1 MYYNWIII
9 LYKGGKEMKRQ
20 TMKRIFTV
28 ILAVCML
35 LSIAPVT
42 MAADTA
48 DGGYQKGDIIE
59 FGSYPQS
66 KVINPRIISVLDGFL
81 TDDVWVSYDYYI
93 GTGTEYDGKMTASDY
108 MKYAD
113 LELNGEK
120 YRAVRFS
127 QYRPKV
133 TSDVSSEATSAQ
145 DNNGYELNTTYFF
158 KYEPLTWTVLDP
170 EEGFV
175 MSNIAIDA
183 QAFENFSYYDPD
195 SYDSALGQRV
205 YNSKDCKYLAN
216 DWSKSSLRE
225 WLNKDFYNTAFTAE
239 EKAQIGKT
247 YLDNNNPFSP
257 KYDCAGTFDKIFTI
271 SFYDAIN
278 SDYGFDEDGSSS
290 DFARIKPATDYA
302 MCQGA
307 DVVSYTGGNIPYW
320 WLRTT
325 GFYGTFAFGVAPG
338 GWIVS
343 SGSGYYNVNRTDN
356 AVVPAF
362 KFNPKTPTLAKG
374 SKIEFGSYPQ
384 SEVTDA
390 DEVAKL
396 EADSENYLWVSYKY
410 YSGTGNST
418 DGEMEPGDFM
428 LYKDFYSGGE
438 MFRAVTFSEY
448 RPGTGGGLKGDVFSN
463 QKDNDY
469 HPNNVYYFKYEP
481 LTWRV
486 LDPDEGYIMCDNII
500 DSQSYQN
507 FVIRKDDKLYNSK
520 DFTNY
525 VSDWETCSL
534 RQWLNKTFYNTA
546 FSREEKMLIGTTF
559 LENNSPDGTWF
570 GTDTGDKI
578 FILSFDDVINSAYG
592 FDSSKSEFDEARK
605 LKGTDYSKCQGVYI
619 SQGYPHWWLRTPGDA
634 ETVYLVS
641 SYGWAAL
648 GQGVYGTGVGVVPAL
663 KLNPKAVDVSVVYD
677 LDGGAWAEGYTAPT
691 SYKANETLAL
701 PTAENVVRAGY
712 TFSGWEQTSLINKT
726 VTYTAKWIANG
737 YIVSFDSNG
746 GTAVA
751 DKFLAWSDKVLD
763 GVSAPTKAGYTFAGW
778 RYADSAV
785 SSDTKFSDLAADDK
799 VSGITLVA
807 EWMAKTYTIKFDTR
821 GGTPV
826 ADKTLHWDDK
836 VLDGVVP
843 PTKEGGFEF
852 IGWNIV
858 SPKLSVT
865 TLNCTYGEL
874 VQDDSIDTVT
884 LGAVWRDTEKPVI
897 IGLENGK
904 IYCGP
909 QKFKVTDNDTSG
921 TTIVIINGKNVEP
934 DADGYYTAEPAN
946 GEFKI
951 IAVDSFAN
959 MAMVQITVNAAHD
972 YSDWKFDENEHWK
985 ECKYGDSVIEKG
997 EHTFEWV
1004 TDKEATETEKGI
1016 AHEECTV
1023 CHAKRNE
1030 NTEVQKLQT
1039 KWEKIRDWLI
1049 SILVKII
1056 KWFIDLIKDVC

>member
-1 MYYNWIII
+1 
-9 LYKGGKEMKRQ
+9 MKKQ

-42 MAADTA
+42 MAADTF
-48 DGGYQKGDIIE
+48 GGDLQKGDIIE

-66 KVINPRIISVLDGFL
+66 KVTNPRIISVLDGFL
-81 TDDVWVSYDYYI
+81 TDDVWASYDYYI
-93 GTGTEYDGKMTASDY
+93 GTGTEYDGNMTSSDY

-113 LELNGEK
+113 LKLNGEK

-145 DNNGYELNTTYFF
+145 DNNGYYLNTTYFF

-170 EEGFV
+170 EEGYV

-183 QAFENFSYYDPD
+183 QAYENFSYYDPD
-195 SYDSALGQRV
+195 SFDSASGPMV
-205 YNSKDCKYLAN
+205 YNGKDCKYLAN

-225 WLNKDFYNTAFTAE
+225 WLNRDFFNTAFTAE

-247 YLDNNNPFSP
+247 YLDNTNPFSP

-278 SDYGFDEDGSSS
+278 SDYGFDEDGSRS
-290 DFARIKPATDYA
+290 DLARVRPATDYA
-302 MCQGA
+302 KCQGVDAA
-307 DVVSYTGGNIPYW
+307 DATTTLPYW

-325 GFYGTFAFGVAPG
+325 GHYGAFAFGVAPG
-338 GWIVS
+338 GWIIS
-343 SGSGYYNVNRTDN
+343 SGGGYYNVNRTDN

-619 SQGYPHWWLRTPGDA
+619 SQGYPHWWLRTPGNA
-634 ETVYLVS
+634 EAVYLVS

-712 TFSGWEQTSLINKT
+712 TFSGWEQTSFMNNT
-726 VTYTAKWIANG
+726 VAYTAKWISKG
-737 YIVSFDSNG
+737 YTVSFDSNG

-763 GVSAPTKAGYTFAGW
+763 GVSDPTKAGYTFAGW

-799 VSGITLVA
+799 VSGITLTA
-807 EWMAKTYTIKFDTR
+807 EWTAKTYTIKFDTR

-836 VLDGVVP
+836 VLDGVVS

-858 SPKLSVT
+858 SPKLSAT

-1030 NTEVQKLQT
+1030 NTEVQKLKT

>member
-1 MYYNWIII
+1 
-9 LYKGGKEMKRQ
+9 MKKQ

-35 LSIAPVT
+35 LSIAPIT

-66 KVINPRIISVLDGFL
+66 KVTNPRIISVLDGFL

-93 GTGTEYDGKMTASDY
+93 GTGTEYDGNMTASDY

-113 LELNGEK
+113 LKLNGEK

-145 DNNGYELNTTYFF
+145 DNNGYYLNTTYFF

-170 EEGFV
+170 DEGFV

-195 SYDSALGQRV
+195 SYDSASGQMV
-205 YNSKDCKYLAN
+205 YNGKDCKYLAN
-216 DWSKSSLRE
+216 DWSKCSLRE
-225 WLNKDFYNTAFTAE
+225 WLNKDFFNTAFTAE

-247 YLDNNNPFSP
+247 YLDNTNTFSS

-271 SFYDAIN
+271 SIIDAIN
-278 SDYGFDEDGSSS
+278 SDYGFDEDGSRS
-290 DFARIKPATDYA
+290 DLARVRPATDYA

-325 GFYGTFAFGVAPG
+325 GFYGAFAFGVAPG

-428 LYKDFYSGGE
+428 LYKDFYSDGE

-486 LDPDEGYIMCDNII
+486 LDPDEGYVMCDNII

-507 FVIRKDDKLYNSK
+507 FVIRKDGKLYNSK
-520 DFTNY
+520 DCTNY

-592 FDSSKSEFDEARK
+592 FDPSKSEFDEARK

-648 GQGVYGTGVGVVPAL
+648 GLGVYGTGVGVVPAL

-726 VTYTAKWIANG
+726 VTYTAKWISKG

-799 VSGITLVA
+799 VSEITLTA
-807 EWMAKTYTIKFDTR
+807 EWMEKTYTIKFDTR

-858 SPKLSVT
+858 SPKLSAT

-946 GEFKI
+946 GEFKV

>member
-1 MYYNWIII
+1 
-9 LYKGGKEMKRQ
+9 MKRQ

-66 KVINPRIISVLDGFL
+66 KVTNPRIISALDGFL

-93 GTGTEYDGKMTASDY
+93 GTDTEYDGKMTASDY

-127 QYRPKV
+127 QYRPKS
-133 TSDVSSEATSAQ
+133 TSSTSSEANSMQ
-145 DNNGYELNTTYFF
+145 DNNGYYLNTTYFF

-247 YLDNNNPFSP
+247 YLDNNPFSP

-278 SDYGFDEDGSSS
+278 SDYGFDENGSRD

-302 MCQGA
+302 KCQGVNAA
-307 DVVSYTGGNIPYW
+307 DATTTIPYW

-343 SGSGYYNVNRTDN
+343 SGSGYYNVNRTDMG
-356 AVVPAF
+356 VVPAF

-418 DGEMEPGDFM
+418 DGKMEPGDFM
-428 LYKDFYSGGE
+428 LYKDFYSDGE

-486 LDPDEGYIMCDNII
+486 LDPDEGYIMCDNVI
-500 DSQSYQN
+500 DSQSFQN
-507 FVIRKDDKLYNSK
+507 FVIRKDGKLYNSK
-520 DFTNY
+520 DCTNY

-634 ETVYLVS
+634 KAVYLVS

-701 PTAENVVRAGY
+701 PTAENVVREGY
-712 TFSGWEQTSLINKT
+712 TFSGWEQTSFVNKT
-726 VTYTAKWIANG
+726 VTYAAKWIANG
-737 YIVSFDSNG
+737 YTVSFDSNG

-751 DKFLAWSDKVLD
+751 DKSLKWSDKVLE

-778 RYADSAV
+778 KYADSAV

-934 DADGYYTAEPAN
+934 DADGYYTAEPTN

-1056 KWFIDLIKDVC
+1056 KWFIDLIKSVC

>member
-1 MYYNWIII
+1 
-9 LYKGGKEMKRQ
+9 MKKQ

-35 LSIAPVT
+35 LSIAPIT

-66 KVINPRIISVLDGFL
+66 KVTDPRIISVLDGFL

-93 GTGTEYDGKMTASDY
+93 GTGTEYDGNMTASDY

-127 QYRPKV
+127 QYRPTV
-133 TSDVSSEATSAQ
+133 TSDVSSEATSVQ

-170 EEGFV
+170 DEGYV

-183 QAFENFSYYDPD
+183 QAYENFSYYDPD
-195 SYDSALGQRV
+195 SFDSASGPMV
-205 YNSKDCKYLAN
+205 YNGKDCKYLAN
-216 DWSKSSLRE
+216 DWSKCSLRE
-225 WLNKDFYNTAFTAE
+225 WLNRDFFNTALTAE

-247 YLDNNNPFSP
+247 YLNNNNSFNSSL
-257 KYDCAGTFDKIFTI
+257 DGAGTFDKIFTI

-307 DVVSYTGGNIPYW
+307 EVVSYTGGNIPYW

-325 GFYGTFAFGVAPG
+325 GLYGAFAFGVAPG

-343 SGSGYYNVNRTDN
+343 SGGGYYNVNRTDMG
-356 AVVPAF
+356 VVPAF

-486 LDPDEGYIMCDNII
+486 LDPDEGYVMCDNII

-507 FVIRKDDKLYNSK
+507 FVIRKDGKLYNSK
-520 DFTNY
+520 DCTNY

-619 SQGYPHWWLRTPGDA
+619 SQGYPHWWLRTPGNA
-634 ETVYLVS
+634 EAVYLVS

-648 GQGVYGTGVGVVPAL
+648 GLGVYGTGVGVVPAL

-726 VTYTAKWIANG
+726 VTYTAKWISKA

-763 GVSAPTKAGYTFAGW
+763 GVEAPTKAGYTFAGW
-778 RYADSAV
+778 KYADSAV
-785 SSDTKFSDLAADDK
+785 SSDTKFSDLAENDK
-799 VSGITLVA
+799 VSGITLTA
-807 EWMAKTYTIKFDTR
+807 EWTAKTYTIKFDTR

-826 ADKTLHWDDK
+826 ADKMLHWDDK

-852 IGWNIV
+852 IGWNIA
-858 SPKLSVT
+858 SPKLSAT

-946 GEFKI
+946 GEFKV

>member
-1 MYYNWIII
+1 
-9 LYKGGKEMKRQ
+9 MKRQ

-66 KVINPRIISVLDGFL
+66 KVTDPRIISVLDGFL

-93 GTGTEYDGKMTASDY
+93 GTGTEYDGNMTSSDY

-113 LELNGEK
+113 LKLNGEK

-170 EEGFV
+170 EEGYV

-183 QAFENFSYYDPD
+183 QAYENFSYYDPD
-195 SYDSALGQRV
+195 SFDSASGPMV
-205 YNSKDCKYLAN
+205 YNGKDCKYLAN
-216 DWSKSSLRE
+216 DWSKCSLRE
-225 WLNKDFYNTAFTAE
+225 WLNRDFFNTAFTAE

-247 YLDNNNPFSP
+247 YLNNNNSFNSSL
-257 KYDCAGTFDKIFTI
+257 DGAGTFDKIFTI

-278 SDYGFDEDGSSS
+278 SDYGFDEYGSRS
-290 DFARIKPATDYA
+290 DLARVRPATDYA

-307 DVVSYTGGNIPYW
+307 EVVSYTGGNIPYW

-325 GFYGTFAFGVAPG
+325 GLYGAFAFGVAPG

-343 SGSGYYNVNRTDN
+343 SGGGYYNVNRTDMG
-356 AVVPAF
+356 VVPAF

-486 LDPDEGYIMCDNII
+486 LDPDEGYIMCDNAI

-507 FVIRKDDKLYNSK
+507 FVIRKDGKLYNSK

-592 FDSSKSEFDEARK
+592 FDPSKSEFDEARK

-751 DKFLAWSDKVLD
+751 DKSLKWSDKVLD

-909 QKFKVTDNDTSG
+909 QKFKVTDNDTSS
-921 TTIVIINGKNVEP
+921 TAIVIINGKNVEP

-1030 NTEVQKLQT
+1030 NTEVQKLKT

>member
-1 MYYNWIII
+1 
-9 LYKGGKEMKRQ
+9 MKKQ

-66 KVINPRIISVLDGFL
+66 KVTDPRIISVLDGFL

-93 GTGTEYDGKMTASDY
+93 GTGTEYDGNMTSSDY

-127 QYRPKV
+127 QYRPTV
-133 TSDVSSEATSAQ
+133 TSDVSSEATSVQ

-170 EEGFV
+170 DEGYV

-183 QAFENFSYYDPD
+183 QAYENFSYYDPD
-195 SYDSALGQRV
+195 SFDSASGPMV
-205 YNSKDCKYLAN
+205 YNGKDCKYLAN
-216 DWSKSSLRE
+216 DWSKCSLRE
-225 WLNKDFYNTAFTAE
+225 WLNRDFFNTAFTAE

-247 YLDNNNPFSP
+247 YLNNNNSFNSSL
-257 KYDCAGTFDKIFTI
+257 DGAGTFDKIFTI

-278 SDYGFDEDGSSS
+278 SDYGFDENGSRS

-307 DVVSYTGGNIPYW
+307 EVVSYTGGNIPYW

-325 GFYGTFAFGVAPG
+325 GLYGAFAFGVAPG

-343 SGSGYYNVNRTDN
+343 SGGGYYNVNRTDMG
-356 AVVPAF
+356 VVPAF

-486 LDPDEGYIMCDNII
+486 LDPDEGYIMCDNVI

-648 GQGVYGTGVGVVPAL
+648 GLGVYGTGVGVVPAL

-726 VTYTAKWIANG
+726 VTYTAKWISNG

-763 GVSAPTKAGYTFAGW
+763 GVSAPTKTGYTFAGW
-778 RYADSAV
+778 KYADSAV
-785 SSDTKFSDLAADDK
+785 SSDTKFSDLAENDK
-799 VSGITLVA
+799 VSGITLTA

-858 SPKLSVT
+858 SPKLSAT

-946 GEFKI
+946 GEFKV

-972 YSDWKFDENEHWK
+972 YSDWKFDENVHWK

>member
-1 MYYNWIII
+1 
-9 LYKGGKEMKRQ
+9 MKKQ

-66 KVINPRIISVLDGFL
+66 KVTNPRIISVLDGFL
-81 TDDVWVSYDYYI
+81 TDDVWVSYGYYI
-93 GTGTEYDGKMTASDY
+93 GTDTEFDGNMTVSDY

-127 QYRPKV
+127 QYRPRM
-133 TSDVSSEATSAQ
+133 TSSTSSETNSMQ
-145 DNNGYELNTTYFF
+145 DNNGYYLNTTYFF

-170 EEGFV
+170 DEGYV

-183 QAFENFSYYDPD
+183 QAYENFSYYDPD
-195 SYDSALGQRV
+195 SFDSASGATV
-205 YNSKDCKYLAN
+205 YNGKDCKYLAN
-216 DWSKSSLRE
+216 DWSKCSLRE
-225 WLNKDFYNTAFTAE
+225 WMNKDFYNTAFTAE
-239 EKAQIGKT
+239 EQDQIGKT
-247 YLDNNNPFSP
+247 YLNNNNP
-257 KYDCAGTFDKIFTI
+257 YDSSLDGTGTFDKIFTI
-271 SFYDAIN
+271 SFNDAIN
-278 SDYGFDEDGSSS
+278 SDYGFDTNGSRS

-302 MCQGA
+302 KCQGVDAA
-307 DVVSYTGGNIPYW
+307 DTTGTLPYW
-320 WLRTT
+320 WLRTK
-325 GFYGTFAFGVAPG
+325 GLFGALAFGVSPG

-343 SGSGYYNVNRTDN
+343 SGGGYYNVNRTDMG
-356 AVVPAF
+356 VVPAF

-619 SQGYPHWWLRTPGDA
+619 SQGYPHWWLRTPGNA
-634 ETVYLVS
+634 EAVYLVS

-691 SYKANETLAL
+691 SYKSNETLAL

-909 QKFKVTDNDTSG
+909 QKFKVTDNDTSSAA
-921 TTIVIINGKNVEP
+921 IVIINGKNVEP

-946 GEFKI
+946 GEFKV

-997 EHTFEWV
+997 EHSFEWV

-1030 NTEVQKLQT
+1030 NTEVQKLKT

>member
-1 MYYNWIII
+1 
-9 LYKGGKEMKRQ
+9 MKRK
-20 TMKRIFTV
+20 TMKRIFSI

-35 LSIAPVT
+35 LSIAPIT

-48 DGGYQKGDIIE
+48 YGDLQKGDIIE

-66 KVINPRIISVLDGFL
+66 AVKDRYVIAALDGFL

-145 DNNGYELNTTYFF
+145 DNNGYYLNTTYFF

-170 EEGFV
+170 EEGYV

-195 SYDSALGQRV
+195 SYDSALGQMV
-205 YNSKDCKYLAN
+205 YNGKDCKYLAN
-216 DWSKSSLRE
+216 DWSKCSLRE
-225 WLNKDFYNTAFTAE
+225 WLNKDFFNTAFTAE

-247 YLDNNNPFSP
+247 YLDNTNPFSP

-278 SDYGFDEDGSSS
+278 SDYGFDEDGSCT

-325 GFYGTFAFGVAPG
+325 GLYGAFAFGVAPG

-343 SGSGYYNVNRTDN
+343 SGGGYYNVNRTDN

-418 DGEMEPGDFM
+418 DGKMEPGDFM
-428 LYKDFYSGGE
+428 LYKDFYSDGE

-507 FVIRKDDKLYNSK
+507 FVIKKDGKLYNSK
-520 DFTNY
+520 DCTNY

-578 FILSFDDVINSAYG
+578 FILSIDDVINSTYG

-619 SQGYPHWWLRTPGDA
+619 SQGYPHWWLRTPGNA
-634 ETVYLVS
+634 EAVYLVS

-726 VTYTAKWIANG
+726 VTYTAKWISKG

-751 DKFLAWSDKVLD
+751 DKSLAWSDKVLD

-799 VSGITLVA
+799 VSGITLTA

-852 IGWNIV
+852 IGWNIA

-946 GEFKI
+946 GEFKV

-1030 NTEVQKLQT
+1030 NTEVSKLPT
-1039 KWEKIRDWLI
+1039 KWDNIKAWFIGI
-1049 SILVKII
+1049 FAKII
-1056 KWFIDLIKDVC
+1056 KWFVDMINSIC

>member
-1 MYYNWIII
+1 
-9 LYKGGKEMKRQ
+9 MKRQ

-93 GTGTEYDGKMTASDY
+93 GTGTEYDGNMTSSDY

-127 QYRPKV
+127 QYRPTV
-133 TSDVSSEATSAQ
+133 TSDVSSEATSVQ

-170 EEGFV
+170 EEGYV

-183 QAFENFSYYDPD
+183 QAYENFSYYDPD
-195 SYDSALGQRV
+195 SFDSASGPMV
-205 YNSKDCKYLAN
+205 YNGKDCKYLAN
-216 DWSKSSLRE
+216 DWSKCSLRE
-225 WLNKDFYNTAFTAE
+225 WLNRDFFNTAFTAE

-247 YLDNNNPFSP
+247 YLNNNNSFNSSL
-257 KYDCAGTFDKIFTI
+257 DGAGTFDKIFTI

-278 SDYGFDEDGSSS
+278 SDYGFDENGSRS
-290 DFARIKPATDYA
+290 DLARVRPATDYA

-325 GFYGTFAFGVAPG
+325 GLYGTFAFGVAPG

-418 DGEMEPGDFM
+418 DGKMEPGDFM

-486 LDPDEGYIMCDNII
+486 LDPDEGYIMCDNVI
-500 DSQSYQN
+500 DSQSFQN
-507 FVIRKDDKLYNSK
+507 FVIRKDGKLYNSK

-592 FDSSKSEFDEARK
+592 FDPSKSEFDEARK

-691 SYKANETLAL
+691 SYKSNETLAL

-836 VLDGVVP
+836 VLDGVAP

-852 IGWNIV
+852 IGWNIA

-909 QKFKVTDNDTSG
+909 QKFKVTDNDTSR
-921 TTIVIINGKNVEP
+921 TAIVIINGKNVEP

>member
-1 MYYNWIII
+1 
-9 LYKGGKEMKRQ
+9 MKKQ

-66 KVINPRIISVLDGFL
+66 KVTDPRIISVLDGFL

-93 GTGTEYDGKMTASDY
+93 GTGTEYDGNMTSSDY

-127 QYRPKV
+127 QYRPTV
-133 TSDVSSEATSAQ
+133 TSDVSSEATSVQ

-170 EEGFV
+170 EEGYV

-183 QAFENFSYYDPD
+183 QAYENFSYYDPD
-195 SYDSALGQRV
+195 SFDSASGPMV
-205 YNSKDCKYLAN
+205 YNGKDCKYLAN
-216 DWSKSSLRE
+216 DWSKCSLRE
-225 WLNKDFYNTAFTAE
+225 WLNRDFFNTAFTAE

-247 YLDNNNPFSP
+247 YLNNNNSFNSSL
-257 KYDCAGTFDKIFTI
+257 DGAGTFDKIFTI

-278 SDYGFDEDGSSS
+278 SDYGFDEDGSRS
-290 DFARIKPATDYA
+290 DLARVRPATDYA

-307 DVVSYTGGNIPYW
+307 EVVSYTGGNIPYW

-325 GFYGTFAFGVAPG
+325 GLYGAFAFGVAPG

-343 SGSGYYNVNRTDN
+343 SGGGYYNVNRTDMG
-356 AVVPAF
+356 VVPAF

-520 DFTNY
+520 DCTNY

-605 LKGTDYSKCQGVYI
+605 LKATDYSKCQGVYI
-619 SQGYPHWWLRTPGDA
+619 SQGYPHWWLRTPGNA
-634 ETVYLVS
+634 EAVYLVS

-648 GQGVYGTGVGVVPAL
+648 GLGVYGTGVGVVPAL

-726 VTYTAKWIANG
+726 VTYTAKWISNG

-778 RYADSAV
+778 KYADSAV
-785 SSDTKFSDLAADDK
+785 SSDTKFSDLAENDK
-799 VSGITLVA
+799 VSGITLTA

-858 SPKLSVT
+858 SPKLSAT

-946 GEFKI
+946 GEFKV

-1030 NTEVQKLQT
+1030 NTEVQKLKT

>member
-1 MYYNWIII
+1 
-9 LYKGGKEMKRQ
+9 MKKQ

-66 KVINPRIISVLDGFL
+66 KVTNPRIISVLDGFL

-93 GTGTEYDGKMTASDY
+93 GTDTEFDGNMTVSDY

-127 QYRPKV
+127 QYRPRM
-133 TSDVSSEATSAQ
+133 TSSTSSETNSMQ
-145 DNNGYELNTTYFF
+145 DNNGYYLNTTYFF

-175 MSNIAIDA
+175 MSNISIDA

-195 SYDSALGQRV
+195 SFDSASGATV
-205 YNSKDCKYLAN
+205 YNGKDCKYLAN
-216 DWSKSSLRE
+216 DWSKCSLRE
-225 WLNKDFYNTAFTAE
+225 WLNKDFFNTAFTAE

-247 YLDNNNPFSP
+247 YLNNNNP
-257 KYDCAGTFDKIFTI
+257 YDSSLDGTGTFDKIFTI
-271 SFYDAIN
+271 SFNDAIN
-278 SDYGFDEDGSSS
+278 SDYGFDTNGSRS

-302 MCQGA
+302 KCQGVDAA
-307 DVVSYTGGNIPYW
+307 DTTGTLPYW

-325 GFYGTFAFGVAPG
+325 GLFGALAFGVAPG

-343 SGSGYYNVNRTDN
+343 SGGGYYNVNRTDMG
-356 AVVPAF
+356 VVPAF

-396 EADSENYLWVSYKY
+396 EADSENYLWASYKY

-418 DGEMEPGDFM
+418 DGKMEPGDFM

-486 LDPDEGYIMCDNII
+486 LDPDEGYIMCDNVI

-619 SQGYPHWWLRTPGDA
+619 SQGYPHWWLRTPGNA
-634 ETVYLVS
+634 EAVYLVS

-648 GQGVYGTGVGVVPAL
+648 GLGVYGTGVGVVPAL

-726 VTYTAKWIANG
+726 VTYTAKWISKG

-778 RYADSAV
+778 KYADSAV
-785 SSDTKFSDLAADDK
+785 SSDTKFSDLAENDK
-799 VSGITLVA
+799 VSGITLTA
-807 EWMAKTYTIKFDTR
+807 EWTAKTYTIKFDTR

-858 SPKLSVT
+858 SPKLSAT

-1030 NTEVQKLQT
+1030 NTEVQKLKT

>member
-1 MYYNWIII
+1 
-9 LYKGGKEMKRQ
+9 
-20 TMKRIFTV
+20 
-28 ILAVCML
+28 ML
-35 LSIAPVT
+35 LSVAPVT

-48 DGGYQKGDIIE
+48 DDGYQKGDIIE

-66 KVINPRIISVLDGFL
+66 KVTDDSVISELNNIL
-81 TDDVWVSYDYYI
+81 ADDVWVSYDYYI
-93 GTGTEYDGKMTASDY
+93 GTDTEYDGKMTASDY

-127 QYRPKV
+127 QYRPTV
-133 TSDVSSEATSAQ
+133 TSDVSSEATSVQ
-145 DNNGYELNTTYFF
+145 DNNGYELNTSYFF
-158 KYEPLTWTVLDP
+158 KYEPLTWTILDP
-170 EEGFV
+170 EEGYV

-183 QAFENFSYYDPD
+183 QAYENFSYYDPD
-195 SYDSALGQRV
+195 SFDSASGPMV
-205 YNSKDCKYLAN
+205 YNGKDCKYLAN
-216 DWSKSSLRE
+216 DWSKCSLRE
-225 WLNKDFYNTAFTAE
+225 WLNKDFFNTAFTAE

-247 YLDNNNPFSP
+247 YLNNTNPFSQ

-278 SDYGFDEDGSSS
+278 SDYGFDEDGSHT
-290 DFARIKPATDYA
+290 DFARARPATDYA
-302 MCQGA
+302 KCQGVDAA
-307 DVVSYTGGNIPYW
+307 DTTGTLPYW

-325 GFYGTFAFGVAPG
+325 GFYGAFAFGVSPNG
-338 GWIVS
+338 RIVS
-343 SGSGYYNVNRTDN
+343 SGGGYYNVNRTDMG
-356 AVVPAF
+356 VVPAF
-362 KFNPKTPTLAKG
+362 KFNPKTPTLVKG

-396 EADSENYLWVSYKY
+396 EADSENYLWFSYKY

-418 DGEMEPGDFM
+418 DGKMEPGDFM

-486 LDPDEGYIMCDNII
+486 LDPDEGYIMCDNAI
-500 DSQSYQN
+500 DSQAFQN

-578 FILSFDDVINSAYG
+578 FILSFEDVINSAYG

-619 SQGYPHWWLRTPGDA
+619 SQGYPHWWLRTPGDGKA
-634 ETVYLVS
+634 VYLVS

-807 EWMAKTYTIKFDTR
+807 EWTAKTYTIKFDTR

-826 ADKTLHWDDK
+826 ADKMLHWDDK

-858 SPKLSVT
+858 SPKLSAT

-946 GEFKI
+946 GEFKV

-1030 NTEVQKLQT
+1030 NTEVQKLKT

>member
-1 MYYNWIII
+1 
-9 LYKGGKEMKRQ
+9 MKKQ

-35 LSIAPVT
+35 LSVAPVT

-66 KVINPRIISVLDGFL
+66 KVTNPRIISVLDGFL

-93 GTGTEYDGKMTASDY
+93 GTDTEFDGKMTASDY

-127 QYRPKV
+127 QYRPRM
-133 TSDVSSEATSAQ
+133 TSSTSSETNSMQ
-145 DNNGYELNTTYFF
+145 DNNGYYLNTTYFF

-170 EEGFV
+170 EEGYV

-183 QAFENFSYYDPD
+183 QAYENFSYYDPD
-195 SYDSALGQRV
+195 SFDSASGPMV
-205 YNSKDCKYLAN
+205 YNGKDCKYLAN
-216 DWSKSSLRE
+216 DWSKCSLRE
-225 WLNKDFYNTAFTAE
+225 WLNRDFFNTAFTAE

-247 YLDNNNPFSP
+247 YLNNNNSFNSSL
-257 KYDCAGTFDKIFTI
+257 DGAGTFDKIFTI

-278 SDYGFDEDGSSS
+278 SDYGFDEDGSRS
-290 DFARIKPATDYA
+290 DLARVRPATDYA

-307 DVVSYTGGNIPYW
+307 EVVSYTGGNIPYW

-325 GFYGTFAFGVAPG
+325 GLYGAFAFGVAPG

-343 SGSGYYNVNRTDN
+343 SGGGYYNVNRTDMG
-356 AVVPAF
+356 VVPAF

-428 LYKDFYSGGE
+428 LYKDFYSDGE

-520 DFTNY
+520 DCTNY

-592 FDSSKSEFDEARK
+592 FDPSKSEFDEARK

-619 SQGYPHWWLRTPGDA
+619 SQGYPHWWLRTPGNA
-634 ETVYLVS
+634 EAVYLVS

-648 GQGVYGTGVGVVPAL
+648 GLGVYGTGVGVVPAL

-712 TFSGWEQTSLINKT
+712 TFSGWEQTSFINKT
-726 VTYTAKWIANG
+726 VTYTAKWISKG

-763 GVSAPTKAGYTFAGW
+763 GVSDPTKAGYTFAGW
-778 RYADSAV
+778 KYADSAV

-946 GEFKI
+946 GEFKV

>member
-1 MYYNWIII
+1 
-9 LYKGGKEMKRQ
+9 MKKQ

-48 DGGYQKGDIIE
+48 DGGYQKGEIIE

-66 KVINPRIISVLDGFL
+66 KVTDDSIISALNNIL
-81 TDDVWVSYDYYI
+81 TDDMWVSYGYYI
-93 GTGTEYDGKMTASDY
+93 GTGTEYDGNMTSSDY

-113 LELNGEK
+113 LKLNGEK

-170 EEGFV
+170 DEGYV

-183 QAFENFSYYDPD
+183 QAYENFSYYDPD
-195 SYDSALGQRV
+195 SFDSASGPMV
-205 YNSKDCKYLAN
+205 YNGKDCKYLAN
-216 DWSKSSLRE
+216 DWSKCSLRE
-225 WLNKDFYNTAFTAE
+225 WLNRDFFNTAFTAE

-247 YLDNNNPFSP
+247 YLDNTNSFSP
-257 KYDCAGTFDKIFTI
+257 KYDGAGTFDKIFTI

-278 SDYGFDEDGSSS
+278 SDYGFDEDGSRS
-290 DFARIKPATDYA
+290 DFARIRPATDYA

-325 GFYGTFAFGVAPG
+325 GLYGAFAFGVATG

-343 SGSGYYNVNRTDN
+343 SGGGYYNVNRTDN

-418 DGEMEPGDFM
+418 DGKMEPGDFM

-486 LDPDEGYIMCDNII
+486 LDPDEGYVMCDNII

-592 FDSSKSEFDEARK
+592 FDPSKSEFDEARK
-605 LKGTDYSKCQGVYI
+605 VKGTDYSKCQGVYI
-619 SQGYPHWWLRTPGDA
+619 SQGYPHWWLRTPGNA
-634 ETVYLVS
+634 EAVYLVS

-648 GQGVYGTGVGVVPAL
+648 GLGVYGTGVGIVPAF
-663 KLNPKAVDVSVVYD
+663 KFNPKAVDVNVVYD

-691 SYKANETLAL
+691 SYKSNETLAL

-712 TFSGWEQTSLINKT
+712 TFGGWEQTSSMNKT
-726 VTYTAKWIANG
+726 VAYTAKWIANG
-737 YIVSFDSNG
+737 YTVKFDSNG
-746 GTAVA
+746 GTAV
-751 DKFLAWSDKVLD
+751 SDKYLSWDGNVLE
-763 GVSAPTKAGYTFAGW
+763 GVATPTKAGYTFAGW
-778 RYADSAV
+778 KYADSAV

-799 VSGITLVA
+799 VSGITLTA

-852 IGWNIV
+852 IGWNIA

-909 QKFKVTDNDTSG
+909 QKFKVTDNDTSRSA
-921 TTIVIINGKNVEP
+921 IVMINGKTVEP

>member
-1 MYYNWIII
+1 
-9 LYKGGKEMKRQ
+9 MKKQ

-48 DGGYQKGDIIE
+48 DDGYQKGDIIE

-66 KVINPRIISVLDGFL
+66 KVTNPRIISALDGFL

-93 GTGTEYDGKMTASDY
+93 GTDTEYDGKMTASDY

-127 QYRPKV
+127 QYRPKL
-133 TSDVSSEATSAQ
+133 TSSTSSETNSMQ
-145 DNNGYELNTTYFF
+145 DNNGYYLNTTYFF

-257 KYDCAGTFDKIFTI
+257 KYDYAGTFDKIFTI

-278 SDYGFDEDGSSS
+278 SDYGFDENGSRN

-302 MCQGA
+302 KCQGVNAA
-307 DVVSYTGGNIPYW
+307 DATTTLPYW

-325 GFYGTFAFGVAPG
+325 GLYGAFAFGVAPT

-343 SGSGYYNVNRTDN
+343 SGVDGSYNVNYTDMG
-356 AVVPAF
+356 VVPAF

-418 DGEMEPGDFM
+418 DGKMEPGDFM

-520 DFTNY
+520 DCTNY

-592 FDSSKSEFDEARK
+592 FNSSNSEFDEARK

-619 SQGYPHWWLRTPGDA
+619 SQGYPHWWLRTPGNA
-634 ETVYLVS
+634 EAVYLVS

-663 KLNPKAVDVSVVYD
+663 KLNVDVGVVYD

-691 SYKANETLAL
+691 SYKSNETLAL

-712 TFSGWEQTSLINKT
+712 TFSGWEQTSFINKT

-751 DKFLAWSDKVLD
+751 DKSLKWSDKVLES
-763 GVSAPTKAGYTFAGW
+763 VSAPTKAGYTFAGW
-778 RYADSAV
+778 KYADSAV

-807 EWMAKTYTIKFDTR
+807 EWTAKTYTIKFDTR

-909 QKFKVTDNDTSG
+909 QKFKVTDNDTSS
-921 TTIVIINGKNVEP
+921 TAIVIINGKNVEP

-946 GEFKI
+946 GEFKV

-1030 NTEVQKLQT
+1030 NTEVQKLKT
-1039 KWEKIRDWLI
+1039 KWEKIRDWFI

>member
-1 MYYNWIII
+1 
-9 LYKGGKEMKRQ
+9 
-20 TMKRIFTV
+20 
-28 ILAVCML
+28 ML

-42 MAADTA
+42 MAADTF
-48 DGGYQKGDIIE
+48 GGDLQKGDIIE

-66 KVINPRIISVLDGFL
+66 KVTNPRIISVLDGFL

-113 LELNGEK
+113 LKLNGEK

-145 DNNGYELNTTYFF
+145 DNNGYYLNTTYFF

-183 QAFENFSYYDPD
+183 QAYENYSYYVN
-195 SYDSALGQRV
+195 SESGQMV
-205 YNSKDCKYLAN
+205 YNGKDCKYLAN
-216 DWSKSSLRE
+216 DWSKCSLRE
-225 WLNKDFYNTAFTAE
+225 WLNKDFFNTAFTAE

-247 YLDNNNPFSP
+247 YLDNTNPFSP
-257 KYDCAGTFDKIFTI
+257 KYDGAGTFDKIFTI

-278 SDYGFDEDGSSS
+278 SDYGFDEDGSRS
-290 DFARIKPATDYA
+290 DLARVRPATDYA
-302 MCQGA
+302 KCQGVDAA
-307 DVVSYTGGNIPYW
+307 DTTGTLPYW

-325 GFYGTFAFGVAPG
+325 GSYGAFAFGVAPG

-343 SGSGYYNVNRTDN
+343 SGGGYYNVNRTDN

-418 DGEMEPGDFM
+418 DGKMEPGDFM
-428 LYKDFYSGGE
+428 LYKDFYSDGE

-448 RPGTGGGLKGDVFSN
+448 RPGTGGGLKGDVYSN
-463 QKDNDY
+463 QCVNGYLQNK
-469 HPNNVYYFKYEP
+469 VYYFKYEP

-486 LDPDEGYIMCDNII
+486 LDPDEGYIMCDNVI

-520 DFTNY
+520 DCTNY

-592 FDSSKSEFDEARK
+592 FDSSNEEVDKARK

-619 SQGYPHWWLRTPGDA
+619 SQGYPYWWLRTPGDGK
-634 ETVYLVS
+634 TVYIVS
-641 SYGWAAL
+641 NYGWAAL

-663 KLNPKAVDVSVVYD
+663 KLNLKAVDVSVVYD

-726 VTYTAKWIANG
+726 VTYTAKWISNG

-746 GTAVA
+746 GTAVS
-751 DKFLAWSDKVLD
+751 DKSLAWSDKVLD

-778 RYADSAV
+778 KYADSAV
-785 SSDTKFSDLAADDK
+785 SSDTKFSDLAENDK

-807 EWMAKTYTIKFDTR
+807 VWTAKTYTIKFDTR

-946 GEFKI
+946 GEFKV

-1056 KWFIDLIKDVC
+1056 KWFIDLIKDIC

>member
-1 MYYNWIII
+1 
-9 LYKGGKEMKRQ
+9 
-20 TMKRIFTV
+20 MKRIFTV

-66 KVINPRIISVLDGFL
+66 KVTDPRIISVLDGFL

-93 GTGTEYDGKMTASDY
+93 GTGTEYDGNMTSSDY

-127 QYRPKV
+127 QYRPTV
-133 TSDVSSEATSAQ
+133 TSDVSSEATSVQ

-170 EEGFV
+170 DEGYV

-183 QAFENFSYYDPD
+183 QAYENFSYYDPD
-195 SYDSALGQRV
+195 SFDSASGPMV
-205 YNSKDCKYLAN
+205 YNGKDCKYLAN
-216 DWSKSSLRE
+216 DWSKCSLRE
-225 WLNKDFYNTAFTAE
+225 WLNRDFFNTAFTAE

-247 YLDNNNPFSP
+247 YLNNNSSFNSSL
-257 KYDCAGTFDKIFTI
+257 DGAGTFDKIFTI

-278 SDYGFDEDGSSS
+278 SDYGFDEGGSRS

-307 DVVSYTGGNIPYW
+307 EVVSYTGGNIPYW

-325 GFYGTFAFGVAPG
+325 GLYGAFAFGVAPG

-343 SGSGYYNVNRTDN
+343 SGGGYYNVNRTDMG
-356 AVVPAF
+356 VVPAF

-486 LDPDEGYIMCDNII
+486 LDPDEGYIMCDNVI

-592 FDSSKSEFDEARK
+592 FDPSKSEFDEARK

-648 GQGVYGTGVGVVPAL
+648 GLGVYGTGMGVVPAL

-763 GVSAPTKAGYTFAGW
+763 GVSDPTKAGYTFAGW
-778 RYADSAV
+778 KYADSAV
-785 SSDTKFSDLAADDK
+785 SSDTKFSDLAENDK
-799 VSGITLVA
+799 VSGITLTA

-836 VLDGVVP
+836 VLDGVIP

-858 SPKLSVT
+858 SPKLSAT

-946 GEFKI
+946 GEFKV

>member
-1 MYYNWIII
+1 
-9 LYKGGKEMKRQ
+9 MKKQ

-28 ILAVCML
+28 VLAVCML
-35 LSIAPVT
+35 LSIAPIT

-66 KVINPRIISVLDGFL
+66 KVTDPRIISVLDGFL

-93 GTGTEYDGKMTASDY
+93 GTDTEYDGKMTASDY

-113 LELNGEK
+113 LKLNGEK

-127 QYRPKV
+127 QYRPRM
-133 TSDVSSEATSAQ
+133 TSSTSSETNSMQ
-145 DNNGYELNTTYFF
+145 DNNGYYLNTTYFF

-170 EEGFV
+170 EEGYV

-183 QAFENFSYYDPD
+183 QAYENFSYYDPD
-195 SYDSALGQRV
+195 SFDSASGPMV
-205 YNSKDCKYLAN
+205 YNGKDCKYLAN
-216 DWSKSSLRE
+216 DWSKCSLRE
-225 WLNKDFYNTAFTAE
+225 WLNRDFFNTAFTAE

-247 YLDNNNPFSP
+247 YLNNNNSFNSSL
-257 KYDCAGTFDKIFTI
+257 DGAGTFDKIFTI

-278 SDYGFDEDGSSS
+278 SDYGFDEDGSRS
-290 DFARIKPATDYA
+290 DLARVRPATDYA

-307 DVVSYTGGNIPYW
+307 EVVSYTGGNIPYW

-325 GFYGTFAFGVAPG
+325 GLYGAFAFGVAPG

-343 SGSGYYNVNRTDN
+343 SGGGYYNVNRTDMG
-356 AVVPAF
+356 VVPAF

-486 LDPDEGYIMCDNII
+486 LDPDEGYVMCDNII

-507 FVIRKDDKLYNSK
+507 FVIRKDGKLYNSK
-520 DFTNY
+520 DCTNY

-592 FDSSKSEFDEARK
+592 FDPSKSEFDEARK
-605 LKGTDYSKCQGVYI
+605 LKATDYSKCQGVYI
-619 SQGYPHWWLRTPGDA
+619 SQGYPHWWLRTPGDGEA
-634 ETVYLVS
+634 VYLVS

-648 GQGVYGTGVGVVPAL
+648 GLGVYGTGVGVVPAL

-691 SYKANETLAL
+691 SYKSNETLAL

-726 VTYTAKWIANG
+726 VTYAAKWIANG

-778 RYADSAV
+778 KYADSAV
-785 SSDTKFSDLAADDK
+785 SSDSKFSDLAENDK
-799 VSGITLVA
+799 VSGITLTA
-807 EWMAKTYTIKFDTR
+807 EWTAKTYTIKFDTR

-826 ADKTLHWDDK
+826 ADKMLHWDDK

-858 SPKLSVT
+858 SPKLSAT

-946 GEFKI
+946 GEFKV

-1030 NTEVQKLQT
+1030 NTEVQKLKT

>member
-1 MYYNWIII
+1 
-9 LYKGGKEMKRQ
+9 MKKQ

-35 LSIAPVT
+35 LSVAPVT

-66 KVINPRIISVLDGFL
+66 KVTNPRIISALDGFL

-93 GTGTEYDGKMTASDY
+93 GTDTEYDGKMTASDY

-127 QYRPKV
+127 QYRPTV
-133 TSDVSSEATSAQ
+133 TSDVSSEATSVQ

-170 EEGFV
+170 EEGYV

-183 QAFENFSYYDPD
+183 QAYENFSYYDPD
-195 SYDSALGQRV
+195 SFDSASGPMV
-205 YNSKDCKYLAN
+205 YNGKDCKYLAN

-247 YLDNNNPFSP
+247 YLDNTNTFSS

-271 SFYDAIN
+271 SIIDAIN
-278 SDYGFDEDGSSS
+278 SDYGFDEDGSHT
-290 DFARIKPATDYA
+290 DFARARPATDYA
-302 MCQGA
+302 KCQGVDAA
-307 DVVSYTGGNIPYW
+307 DTTGTLPYW

-325 GFYGTFAFGVAPG
+325 GFYGAFAFGVSPNG
-338 GWIVS
+338 RIVS
-343 SGSGYYNVNRTDN
+343 SGGGYYNVNRTDMG
-356 AVVPAF
+356 VVPAF
-362 KFNPKTPTLAKG
+362 KFNPKTPTLVKG

-486 LDPDEGYIMCDNII
+486 LDPDEGYVMCDNII

-592 FDSSKSEFDEARK
+592 FNSSNSEFDEARK

-763 GVSAPTKAGYTFAGW
+763 GVSDPTKAGYTFAGW
-778 RYADSAV
+778 KYGDSAV
-785 SSDTKFSDLAADDK
+785 TSDTKFSDLAADDK

-858 SPKLSVT
+858 SPKLSAT

-909 QKFKVTDNDTSG
+909 QKFKVTDNDTSR
-921 TTIVIINGKNVEP
+921 TATVIINGKNVEP
-934 DADGYYTAEPAN
+934 DADGYYTAEPTN

>member
-1 MYYNWIII
+1 
-9 LYKGGKEMKRQ
+9 MKR
-20 TMKRIFTV
+20 RILCV
-28 ILAVCML
+28 ILTLCL
-35 LSIAPVT
+35 FLSIAPVT

-66 KVINPRIISVLDGFL
+66 KVTNPRIISALDGFL

-93 GTGTEYDGKMTASDY
+93 GTDTEYDGKMTASDY

-127 QYRPKV
+127 QYRPKL
-133 TSDVSSEATSAQ
+133 TSSTSSETNSMQ
-145 DNNGYELNTTYFF
+145 DNNGYYLNTTYFF

-183 QAFENFSYYDPD
+183 QAYENFSYYDPD
-195 SYDSALGQRV
+195 SFDSASGPMV

-216 DWSKSSLRE
+216 DWSKCSLRE
-225 WLNKDFYNTAFTAE
+225 WLNKDFFNTAFTAE

-247 YLDNNNPFSP
+247 YLDNTNPFSP
-257 KYDCAGTFDKIFTI
+257 KYDGAGTFDKIFTI

-278 SDYGFDEDGSSS
+278 SDYGFDEDGSRS
-290 DFARIKPATDYA
+290 DLARVRPATDYA
-302 MCQGA
+302 KCQGVDAA
-307 DVVSYTGGNIPYW
+307 DTTGTLPYW

-325 GFYGTFAFGVAPG
+325 GHYGAFAFGVAPG

-343 SGSGYYNVNRTDN
+343 SGGGYYNVNRTDMG
-356 AVVPAF
+356 VVPAF

-418 DGEMEPGDFM
+418 DGKMEPGDFM

-448 RPGTGGGLKGDVFSN
+448 RPGTGGGLKGDSYSN
-463 QKDNDY
+463 QRENGY
-469 HPNNVYYFKYEP
+469 HPNKVYYFKYEP

-507 FVIRKDDKLYNSK
+507 FVIRKDGKLYNSK

-619 SQGYPHWWLRTPGDA
+619 SQGYPHWWLRTPGNA
-634 ETVYLVS
+634 EAVYLVS

-648 GQGVYGTGVGVVPAL
+648 GLGVYGTGVGVVPAL

-712 TFSGWEQTSLINKT
+712 TFGGWEQTSLINKT
-726 VTYTAKWIANG
+726 VTYTAKWISKG

-763 GVSAPTKAGYTFAGW
+763 GVSDPTKAGYIFAGW
-778 RYADSAV
+778 KYADSAV

-836 VLDGVVP
+836 VLDGVVS

-946 GEFKI
+946 GEFKV

-1049 SILVKII
+1049 GIFAKII
-1056 KWFIDLIKDVC
+1056 KWFIDLIGGIC

>member
-1 MYYNWIII
+1 
-9 LYKGGKEMKRQ
+9 MKKQ

-35 LSIAPVT
+35 LSVAPVT
-42 MAADTA
+42 MAADMA

-66 KVINPRIISVLDGFL
+66 KVTDPRIISVLDGFL

-93 GTGTEYDGKMTASDY
+93 GTGTEYDGNMTSSDY

-127 QYRPKV
+127 QYRPTV
-133 TSDVSSEATSAQ
+133 TSDVSSEATSVQ

-170 EEGFV
+170 EEGYV

-183 QAFENFSYYDPD
+183 QAYENFSYYDPD
-195 SYDSALGQRV
+195 SFDSASGPMV
-205 YNSKDCKYLAN
+205 YNGKDCKYLAN
-216 DWSKSSLRE
+216 DWSKCSLRE
-225 WLNKDFYNTAFTAE
+225 WLNRDFFNTAFTAE

-247 YLDNNNPFSP
+247 YLNNNNSFNSSL
-257 KYDCAGTFDKIFTI
+257 DGAGTFDKIFTI

-278 SDYGFDEDGSSS
+278 SDYGFDENGSRS
-290 DFARIKPATDYA
+290 DLARVRPATDYA

-307 DVVSYTGGNIPYW
+307 EVVSYTGGNIPYW

-325 GFYGTFAFGVAPG
+325 GLYGAFAFGVAPG

-343 SGSGYYNVNRTDN
+343 SGGGYYNVNRTDMG
-356 AVVPAF
+356 VVPAF

-520 DFTNY
+520 DCTNY

-619 SQGYPHWWLRTPGDA
+619 SQGYPHWWLRTPGNA
-634 ETVYLVS
+634 EAVYLVS

-648 GQGVYGTGVGVVPAL
+648 GLGVYGTGVGVVPAL

-691 SYKANETLAL
+691 SYKSNETLAL

-778 RYADSAV
+778 KYADSAV
-785 SSDTKFSDLAADDK
+785 SSDTKFSDLAENDK
-799 VSGITLVA
+799 VSGITLTA
-807 EWMAKTYTIKFDTR
+807 EWTAKTYTIKFDTR

-858 SPKLSVT
+858 SPKLSAT

-934 DADGYYTAEPAN
+934 DADGYYTAEPTN
-946 GEFKI
+946 GEFKV

>member
-1 MYYNWIII
+1 
-9 LYKGGKEMKRQ
+9 
-20 TMKRIFTV
+20 MKRIFTV

-93 GTGTEYDGKMTASDY
+93 GTDTEYDGKMTASDY

-127 QYRPKV
+127 QYRPKL
-133 TSDVSSEATSAQ
+133 TSSTSSETNSMQ
-145 DNNGYELNTTYFF
+145 DNNGYYLNTTYFF

-278 SDYGFDEDGSSS
+278 SDYGFDEDRSSS

-418 DGEMEPGDFM
+418 DGKMEPGDFM
-428 LYKDFYSGGE
+428 LYKDFYSDGE

-570 GTDTGDKI
+570 GIDTGDKI

-634 ETVYLVS
+634 EAVYLVS

-648 GQGVYGTGVGVVPAL
+648 GLGVYGTGVGVVPAL

-677 LDGGAWAEGYTAPT
+677 LDGGAWVEGYTAPT

-751 DKFLAWSDKVLD
+751 DKFLKWSDKVLE

-778 RYADSAV
+778 KYADSAV

-884 LGAVWRDTEKPVI
+884 LGAVWRDTEKPII

>member
-1 MYYNWIII
+1 
-9 LYKGGKEMKRQ
+9 MKKQ
-20 TMKRIFTV
+20 TIKRIFTV

-66 KVINPRIISVLDGFL
+66 KVTDPRIISVLDGFL
-81 TDDVWVSYDYYI
+81 TDDIWVSYDYYI

-113 LELNGEK
+113 LKLNGEK

-170 EEGFV
+170 EEGYV

-183 QAFENFSYYDPD
+183 QAYENFSYYDPD
-195 SYDSALGQRV
+195 SFDSASGPMV
-205 YNSKDCKYLAN
+205 YNGKDCKYLAN
-216 DWSKSSLRE
+216 DWSKCSLRE
-225 WLNKDFYNTAFTAE
+225 WLNRDFFNTAFTAE

-247 YLDNNNPFSP
+247 YLNNNNSFNSSL
-257 KYDCAGTFDKIFTI
+257 DGAGTFDKIFTI

-278 SDYGFDEDGSSS
+278 SDYGFDENGSRS
-290 DFARIKPATDYA
+290 DLARVRPATDYA

-307 DVVSYTGGNIPYW
+307 EVVSYTGGNIPYW

-325 GFYGTFAFGVAPG
+325 GLYGAFAFGVAPG

-343 SGSGYYNVNRTDN
+343 SGGGYYNVNRTDMG
-356 AVVPAF
+356 VVPAF

-520 DFTNY
+520 DCTNY

-592 FDSSKSEFDEARK
+592 FDPSKSEFDEARK

-619 SQGYPHWWLRTPGDA
+619 SQGYPHWWLRTPGNA
-634 ETVYLVS
+634 EAVYLVS

-648 GQGVYGTGVGVVPAL
+648 GLGVYGTGVGVVPAL

-712 TFSGWEQTSLINKT
+712 TFSGWEQTSFINKT
-726 VTYTAKWIANG
+726 VTYAAKWISNG

-852 IGWNIV
+852 IGWNIA

-946 GEFKI
+946 GEFKV

-1030 NTEVQKLQT
+1030 NTEVQKLKT

>member
-1 MYYNWIII
+1 
-9 LYKGGKEMKRQ
+9 MKKQ
-20 TMKRIFTV
+20 TMKRIFTI

-35 LSIAPVT
+35 LSVAPVT

-66 KVINPRIISVLDGFL
+66 KVTNPRIISALDGFL

-93 GTGTEYDGKMTASDY
+93 GTDTEYDGKMTASDY

-127 QYRPKV
+127 QYRPKL
-133 TSDVSSEATSAQ
+133 TSSTSSETNSMQ
-145 DNNGYELNTTYFF
+145 DNNGYYLNTTYFF

-183 QAFENFSYYDPD
+183 QAYENFSYYDPD
-195 SYDSALGQRV
+195 SFDSASGPMV
-205 YNSKDCKYLAN
+205 YNGKDCKYLAN
-216 DWSKSSLRE
+216 DWSQCSLRE
-225 WLNKDFYNTAFTAE
+225 WLNKDFFNTAFTAE

-247 YLDNNNPFSP
+247 YLNNNNSFNSSL
-257 KYDCAGTFDKIFTI
+257 DGAGTFDKIFTI

-278 SDYGFDEDGSSS
+278 SDYGFDEDGSRS
-290 DFARIKPATDYA
+290 DLARVRPATDYA

-307 DVVSYTGGNIPYW
+307 EVVSYTGGNIPYW

-325 GFYGTFAFGVAPG
+325 GLYGAFAFGVAPG

-343 SGSGYYNVNRTDN
+343 SGGGYYNVNRTDMG
-356 AVVPAF
+356 VVPAF

-520 DFTNY
+520 DCTNY

-605 LKGTDYSKCQGVYI
+605 LKATDYSKCQGVYI
-619 SQGYPHWWLRTPGDA
+619 SQGYPHWWLRTPGNA
-634 ETVYLVS
+634 EAVYLVS

-648 GQGVYGTGVGVVPAL
+648 GLGVYGTGVGVVPAL

-691 SYKANETLAL
+691 SYKSNETLAL

-726 VTYTAKWIANG
+726 VSYTAKWIANG

-763 GVSAPTKAGYTFAGW
+763 SVSDPTKAGYTFAGW
-778 RYADSAV
+778 KYADSAV
-785 SSDTKFSDLAADDK
+785 SSDTKFSDLAENDK
-799 VSGITLVA
+799 VSGITLTA
-807 EWMAKTYTIKFDTR
+807 EWTAKTYTIKFDTR

-858 SPKLSVT
+858 SPKLSAT

-897 IGLENGK
+897 VGLENGK

-946 GEFKI
+946 GEFKV

-1030 NTEVQKLQT
+1030 NTEVQKLKT
-1039 KWEKIRDWLI
+1039 KWEKIRDWII

>member
-1 MYYNWIII
+1 
-9 LYKGGKEMKRQ
+9 MKKQ

-35 LSIAPVT
+35 LSIAPIT

-66 KVINPRIISVLDGFL
+66 KVTNPRIISVLDGFL

-93 GTGTEYDGKMTASDY
+93 GTDTEFDGKMTASDY

-127 QYRPKV
+127 QYRPRM
-133 TSDVSSEATSAQ
+133 TSSTSSETNSMQ
-145 DNNGYELNTTYFF
+145 DNNGYYLNTTYFF

-170 EEGFV
+170 EEGYV

-183 QAFENFSYYDPD
+183 QAYENFSYYDPD
-195 SYDSALGQRV
+195 SFDSASGPMV
-205 YNSKDCKYLAN
+205 YNGKDCKYLAN
-216 DWSKSSLRE
+216 DWSKCSLRE
-225 WLNKDFYNTAFTAE
+225 WLNRDFFNTAFTAE

-247 YLDNNNPFSP
+247 YLNNNNSFNSSL
-257 KYDCAGTFDKIFTI
+257 DGAGTFDKIFTI

-278 SDYGFDEDGSSS
+278 SDYGFDEDGSRS
-290 DFARIKPATDYA
+290 DLARVRPATDYA

-307 DVVSYTGGNIPYW
+307 EVVSYTGGNIPYW

-325 GFYGTFAFGVAPG
+325 GLYGAFAFGVAPG

-343 SGSGYYNVNRTDN
+343 SGGGYYNVNRTDMG
-356 AVVPAF
+356 VVPAF

-428 LYKDFYSGGE
+428 LYKDFYSDGE

-520 DFTNY
+520 DCTNY

-592 FDSSKSEFDEARK
+592 FDPSKSEFDEARK

-619 SQGYPHWWLRTPGDA
+619 SQGYPHWWLRTPGNA
-634 ETVYLVS
+634 EAVYLVS

-648 GQGVYGTGVGVVPAL
+648 GLGVYGTGVGVVPAL

-712 TFSGWEQTSLINKT
+712 TFSGWEQTSFINKT
-726 VTYTAKWIANG
+726 VTYTAKWISKG

-763 GVSAPTKAGYTFAGW
+763 GVSDPTKAGYTFAGW
-778 RYADSAV
+778 KYADSAV

-799 VSGITLVA
+799 VSEITLTA
-807 EWMAKTYTIKFDTR
+807 EWMEKTYTIKFDTR

-836 VLDGVVP
+836 VLDGVVS

-858 SPKLSVT
+858 SPKLSAT

-946 GEFKI
+946 GEFKV

>member
-1 MYYNWIII
+1 
-9 LYKGGKEMKRQ
+9 
-20 TMKRIFTV
+20 
-28 ILAVCML
+28 ML

-48 DGGYQKGDIIE
+48 DDGYQKGEIIE

-66 KVINPRIISVLDGFL
+66 KVTDDSIISALNNIL
-81 TDDVWVSYDYYI
+81 TDDMWVSYGYYI
-93 GTGTEYDGKMTASDY
+93 GTDTAYDGNMTSYDY

-127 QYRPKV
+127 QYRLEL
-133 TSDVSSEATSAQ
+133 TSSTSSETNSMQ
-145 DNNGYELNTTYFF
+145 DNNGYYLNTTYFF

-175 MSNIAIDA
+175 IAEKSIDA
-183 QAFENFSYYDPD
+183 QAYENYSYYVN
-195 SYDSALGQRV
+195 SESEEWV
-205 YNSKDCKYLAN
+205 YNGKDCKYLAN
-216 DWSKSSLRE
+216 DWSKCSLRE
-225 WLNKDFYNTAFTAE
+225 WLNKDFFNTAFTAE
-239 EKAQIGKT
+239 EKAHIGKS
-247 YLDNNNPFSP
+247 YLNNNST
-257 KYDCAGTFDKIFTI
+257 YDPSLDGAGTFDKIFTI
-271 SFYDAIN
+271 SILDAMN
-278 SDYGFDEDGSSS
+278 GDYGFDTGASNS

-307 DVVSYTGGNIPYW
+307 EVTDTGGTVLYW
-320 WLRTT
+320 WLRTA
-325 GFYGTFAFGVAPG
+325 GFYSAFAFGV
-338 GWIVS
+338 S
-343 SGSGYYNVNRTDN
+343 SGGVIAGSGNSGQYSVNNTN
-356 AVVPAF
+356 MGVVPAF

-410 YSGTGNST
+410 YSGTGDRT
-418 DGEMEPGDFM
+418 DGKMESGDFM
-428 LYKDFYSGGE
+428 LYKDFYSDGE

-448 RPGTGGGLKGDVFSN
+448 RPGSSGGLKGDVYSN
-463 QKDNDY
+463 QNDNGY

-486 LDPDEGYIMCDNII
+486 LDPDEGYIMCDNAI
-500 DSQSYQN
+500 DSQAFQN
-507 FVIRKDDKLYNSK
+507 FVIKKDDKLYNSK
-520 DFTNY
+520 DLTNY
-525 VSDWETCSL
+525 VSDWETSSL

-546 FSREEKMLIGTTF
+546 FSHEEKMLIGTTF
-559 LENNSPDGTWF
+559 LENNS
-570 GTDTGDKI
+570 
-578 FILSFDDVINSAYG
+578 
-592 FDSSKSEFDEARK
+592 
-605 LKGTDYSKCQGVYI
+605 
-619 SQGYPHWWLRTPGDA
+619 
-634 ETVYLVS
+634 
-641 SYGWAAL
+641 
-648 GQGVYGTGVGVVPAL
+648 
-663 KLNPKAVDVSVVYD
+663 
-677 LDGGAWAEGYTAPT
+677 
-691 SYKANETLAL
+691 
-701 PTAENVVRAGY
+701 
-712 TFSGWEQTSLINKT
+712 
-726 VTYTAKWIANG
+726 
-737 YIVSFDSNG
+737 
-746 GTAVA
+746 
-751 DKFLAWSDKVLD
+751 
-763 GVSAPTKAGYTFAGW
+763 
-778 RYADSAV
+778 
-785 SSDTKFSDLAADDK
+785 
-799 VSGITLVA
+799 
-807 EWMAKTYTIKFDTR
+807 
-821 GGTPV
+821 
-826 ADKTLHWDDK
+826 
-836 VLDGVVP
+836 
-843 PTKEGGFEF
+843 
-852 IGWNIV
+852 
-858 SPKLSVT
+858 
-865 TLNCTYGEL
+865 TYGEL

-909 QKFKVTDNDTSG
+909 QKFKVTDNDTSR
-921 TTIVIINGKNVEP
+921 TAIVIINGKNVEP

-1030 NTEVQKLQT
+1030 NTEVQKLKT

-1049 SILVKII
+1049 SIIVKII

>member
-1 MYYNWIII
+1 
-9 LYKGGKEMKRQ
+9 MKKQ

-48 DGGYQKGDIIE
+48 DDGYQKGEIIE

-66 KVINPRIISVLDGFL
+66 KVTDDSIISALNNIL
-81 TDDVWVSYDYYI
+81 TDDMWVSYGYYI
-93 GTGTEYDGKMTASDY
+93 GTDTAYDGNMTSYDY

-127 QYRPKV
+127 QYRPEL
-133 TSDVSSEATSAQ
+133 TSSTSSETNSMQ
-145 DNNGYELNTTYFF
+145 DNNGYYLNTTYFF

-175 MSNIAIDA
+175 IAEKSIDA
-183 QAFENFSYYDPD
+183 QAYENYSYYVN
-195 SYDSALGQRV
+195 SESEEWV
-205 YNSKDCKYLAN
+205 YNGKDCKYLAN
-216 DWSKSSLRE
+216 DWSKCSLRE
-225 WLNKDFYNTAFTAE
+225 WLNKDFFNTAFTAE
-239 EKAQIGKT
+239 EKAQIGKS
-247 YLDNNNPFSP
+247 YLNNNST
-257 KYDCAGTFDKIFTI
+257 YDPSLDGAGTFDKIFTI
-271 SFYDAIN
+271 SILDAMN
-278 SDYGFDEDGSSS
+278 GDYGFDTGASNS

-307 DVVSYTGGNIPYW
+307 EVTDTDGTVLYW
-320 WLRTT
+320 WLRTA
-325 GFYGTFAFGVAPG
+325 GFYSAFAFGV
-338 GWIVS
+338 S
-343 SGSGYYNVNRTDN
+343 SGGVIAGSGNSGQYSVNNTN
-356 AVVPAF
+356 MGVVPAF

-410 YSGTGNST
+410 YSGTGDRT
-418 DGEMEPGDFM
+418 DGKMESGDFM
-428 LYKDFYSGGE
+428 LYKDFYSDGE

-448 RPGTGGGLKGDVFSN
+448 RPGSSGGLKGDVYSN
-463 QKDNDY
+463 QNDNGY

-486 LDPDEGYIMCDNII
+486 LDPDEGYIMCDNAI
-500 DSQSYQN
+500 DSQAFQN
-507 FVIRKDDKLYNSK
+507 FVIKKDDKLYNSK
-520 DFTNY
+520 DLTNY
-525 VSDWETCSL
+525 VSDWETSSL

-546 FSREEKMLIGTTF
+546 FSHEEKMLIGTTF
-559 LENNSPDGTWF
+559 LENNS
-570 GTDTGDKI
+570 
-578 FILSFDDVINSAYG
+578 
-592 FDSSKSEFDEARK
+592 
-605 LKGTDYSKCQGVYI
+605 
-619 SQGYPHWWLRTPGDA
+619 
-634 ETVYLVS
+634 
-641 SYGWAAL
+641 
-648 GQGVYGTGVGVVPAL
+648 
-663 KLNPKAVDVSVVYD
+663 
-677 LDGGAWAEGYTAPT
+677 
-691 SYKANETLAL
+691 
-701 PTAENVVRAGY
+701 
-712 TFSGWEQTSLINKT
+712 
-726 VTYTAKWIANG
+726 
-737 YIVSFDSNG
+737 
-746 GTAVA
+746 
-751 DKFLAWSDKVLD
+751 
-763 GVSAPTKAGYTFAGW
+763 
-778 RYADSAV
+778 
-785 SSDTKFSDLAADDK
+785 
-799 VSGITLVA
+799 
-807 EWMAKTYTIKFDTR
+807 
-821 GGTPV
+821 
-826 ADKTLHWDDK
+826 
-836 VLDGVVP
+836 
-843 PTKEGGFEF
+843 
-852 IGWNIV
+852 
-858 SPKLSVT
+858 
-865 TLNCTYGEL
+865 TYGEL

-909 QKFKVTDNDTSG
+909 QKFKVTDNDTSR
-921 TTIVIINGKNVEP
+921 TAIVIINGKNVEP

-1023 CHAKRNE
+1023 CHSKRNE
-1030 NTEVQKLQT
+1030 NTEVQKLKT

>member
-1 MYYNWIII
+1 
-9 LYKGGKEMKRQ
+9 MKKQ

-28 ILAVCML
+28 VLAVCML

-66 KVINPRIISVLDGFL
+66 KVTDSRIISVLDGFL

-93 GTGTEYDGKMTASDY
+93 GTDTEYDGKMTASDY

-127 QYRPKV
+127 QYRPKL
-133 TSDVSSEATSAQ
+133 TSSTSSETNSMQ
-145 DNNGYELNTTYFF
+145 DNNGYYLNTTYFF

-170 EEGFV
+170 EEGYV

-183 QAFENFSYYDPD
+183 QAYENFSYYDPD
-195 SYDSALGQRV
+195 SFDSASGPMV
-205 YNSKDCKYLAN
+205 YNGKDCKYLAN
-216 DWSKSSLRE
+216 DWSKCSLRE
-225 WLNKDFYNTAFTAE
+225 WLNRDFFNTAFTAE

-247 YLDNNNPFSP
+247 YLNNNNSFNSSL
-257 KYDCAGTFDKIFTI
+257 DGAGTFDKIFTI

-278 SDYGFDEDGSSS
+278 SDYGFDEDGSRS
-290 DFARIKPATDYA
+290 DLARVRPATDYA

-307 DVVSYTGGNIPYW
+307 EVVSYTGGNISYW

-325 GFYGTFAFGVAPG
+325 GLYGAFAFGVAPG
-338 GWIVS
+338 GWIVY
-343 SGSGYYNVNRTDN
+343 SGGGYYNVNRTDMG
-356 AVVPAF
+356 VVPAF

-520 DFTNY
+520 DCTNY

-619 SQGYPHWWLRTPGDA
+619 SQGYPHWWLRTPGNA
-634 ETVYLVS
+634 EAVYLVS

-712 TFSGWEQTSLINKT
+712 TFSGWEQTSFMNKT
-726 VTYTAKWIANG
+726 VSYTAKWIANG

-751 DKFLAWSDKVLD
+751 DKSLKWSDKVLD
-763 GVSAPTKAGYTFAGW
+763 GVSDPTKAGYTFAGW
-778 RYADSAV
+778 KYADSAV
-785 SSDTKFSDLAADDK
+785 SSDTKFSDLAENDK
-799 VSGITLVA
+799 VSGITLTA

-858 SPKLSVT
+858 SPKLSAT

-921 TTIVIINGKNVEP
+921 TTIVIINGKNVET

-946 GEFKI
+946 GEFKV

-1030 NTEVQKLQT
+1030 NTEVQKLKT

>member
-1 MYYNWIII
+1 
-9 LYKGGKEMKRQ
+9 MKKQ

-35 LSIAPVT
+35 LSIAPIT

-66 KVINPRIISVLDGFL
+66 KVTNPRIISVLDGFL

-93 GTGTEYDGKMTASDY
+93 GTDTEFDGKMTASDY

-127 QYRPKV
+127 QYRPRM
-133 TSDVSSEATSAQ
+133 TSSTSSETNSMQ
-145 DNNGYELNTTYFF
+145 DNNGYYLNTTYFF

-170 EEGFV
+170 EEGYV

-183 QAFENFSYYDPD
+183 QAYENFSYYDPD
-195 SYDSALGQRV
+195 SFDSASGPMV
-205 YNSKDCKYLAN
+205 YNGKDCKYLAN
-216 DWSKSSLRE
+216 DWSKCSLRE
-225 WLNKDFYNTAFTAE
+225 WLNRDFFNTAFTAE

-247 YLDNNNPFSP
+247 YLNNNNSFNSSL
-257 KYDCAGTFDKIFTI
+257 DGAGTFDKIFTI

-278 SDYGFDEDGSSS
+278 SDYGFDEDGSRS
-290 DFARIKPATDYA
+290 DLARVRPATDYA

-307 DVVSYTGGNIPYW
+307 EVVSYTGGNIPYW

-325 GFYGTFAFGVAPG
+325 GLYGAFAFGVAPG

-343 SGSGYYNVNRTDN
+343 SGGGYYNVNRTDMG
-356 AVVPAF
+356 VVPAF

-428 LYKDFYSGGE
+428 LYKDFYSDGE

-520 DFTNY
+520 DCTNY

-592 FDSSKSEFDEARK
+592 FDPSKSEFDEARK

-619 SQGYPHWWLRTPGDA
+619 SQGYPHWWLRTPGNA
-634 ETVYLVS
+634 EAVYLVS

-648 GQGVYGTGVGVVPAL
+648 GLGVYGTGVGVVPAL

-691 SYKANETLAL
+691 SYKSNETLAL

-712 TFSGWEQTSLINKT
+712 TFSGWEQTSLMNKT
-726 VTYTAKWIANG
+726 VSYTAKWIANG

-763 GVSAPTKAGYTFAGW
+763 GVSDPTKAGYTFAGW
-778 RYADSAV
+778 KYADSAV
-785 SSDTKFSDLAADDK
+785 SSDTKFSDLAENDK
-799 VSGITLVA
+799 VSGITLTA
-807 EWMAKTYTIKFDTR
+807 EWTAKTYTIKFDTR

-858 SPKLSVT
+858 SPKLSAT

-946 GEFKI
+946 GEFKV

>member
-1 MYYNWIII
+1 
-9 LYKGGKEMKRQ
+9 MKKQ

-66 KVINPRIISVLDGFL
+66 KVTDDSIISALNNIL
-81 TDDVWVSYDYYI
+81 TDDMWVSYGYYI
-93 GTGTEYDGKMTASDY
+93 GTGTEYDGNMTSSDY

-127 QYRPKV
+127 QYRPTV
-133 TSDVSSEATSAQ
+133 TSDVSSEATSVQ

-170 EEGFV
+170 EEGYV

-183 QAFENFSYYDPD
+183 QAYENFSYYDPD
-195 SYDSALGQRV
+195 SFDSASGPMV
-205 YNSKDCKYLAN
+205 YNGKDCKYLAN
-216 DWSKSSLRE
+216 DWSKCSLRE

-247 YLDNNNPFSP
+247 YLDNTNPFSP
-257 KYDCAGTFDKIFTI
+257 KYDGAGTFDKIFTI

-278 SDYGFDEDGSSS
+278 SDYGFDEDGSCT

-325 GFYGTFAFGVAPG
+325 GLYGAFAFGVAPG

-343 SGSGYYNVNRTDN
+343 SGGGYYNVNRTDN

-486 LDPDEGYIMCDNII
+486 LDPDEGYVMCDNII

-507 FVIRKDDKLYNSK
+507 FVIRKDGKLYNSK
-520 DFTNY
+520 DCTNY

-578 FILSFDDVINSAYG
+578 FILSIDDVINSTYG

-619 SQGYPHWWLRTPGDA
+619 SQGYPHWWLRTPGNA
-634 ETVYLVS
+634 EAVYLVS

-648 GQGVYGTGVGVVPAL
+648 GLGVYGTGVGVVPAL

-691 SYKANETLAL
+691 SYKSNETLAL

-807 EWMAKTYTIKFDTR
+807 EWTAKTYTIKFDTR

-946 GEFKI
+946 GEFKV

>member
-1 MYYNWIII
+1 
-9 LYKGGKEMKRQ
+9 MKKQ

-66 KVINPRIISVLDGFL
+66 KVTDPRIISVLDGFL

-93 GTGTEYDGKMTASDY
+93 GTGTEYDGNMTSSDY

-127 QYRPKV
+127 QYRPTV
-133 TSDVSSEATSAQ
+133 TSDVSSEATSVQ

-170 EEGFV
+170 EEGYV

-183 QAFENFSYYDPD
+183 QAYENFSYYDPD
-195 SYDSALGQRV
+195 SFDSASGPMV
-205 YNSKDCKYLAN
+205 YNGKDCKYLAN
-216 DWSKSSLRE
+216 DWSKCSLRE
-225 WLNKDFYNTAFTAE
+225 WLNRDFFNTAFTAE

-247 YLDNNNPFSP
+247 YLNNNNSFNSSL
-257 KYDCAGTFDKIFTI
+257 DGAGTFDKIFTI

-278 SDYGFDEDGSSS
+278 SDYGFDEDGSRS
-290 DFARIKPATDYA
+290 DLARVRPATDYA

-307 DVVSYTGGNIPYW
+307 EVVSYTGGNIPYW

-325 GFYGTFAFGVAPG
+325 GLYGAFAFGVAPG

-343 SGSGYYNVNRTDN
+343 SGGGYYNVNRTDMG
-356 AVVPAF
+356 VVPAF

-520 DFTNY
+520 DCTNY

-605 LKGTDYSKCQGVYI
+605 LKATDYSKCQGVYI
-619 SQGYPHWWLRTPGDA
+619 SQGYPHWWLRTPGNA
-634 ETVYLVS
+634 EAVYLVS

-648 GQGVYGTGVGVVPAL
+648 GLGVYGTGMGVVPAL

-691 SYKANETLAL
+691 SYKSNETLAL

-737 YIVSFDSNG
+737 YTVSFDSNG

-778 RYADSAV
+778 KYADSAV
-785 SSDTKFSDLAADDK
+785 SSDTKFSDLAENDK
-799 VSGITLVA
+799 VSGITLTA
-807 EWMAKTYTIKFDTR
+807 EWTAKTYTIKFDTR

-852 IGWNIV
+852 IGWNIA
-858 SPKLSVT
+858 SPKLSAT

-921 TTIVIINGKNVEP
+921 TAIVIINGKNVEP

-946 GEFKI
+946 GEFKV

>member
-1 MYYNWIII
+1 M
-9 LYKGGKEMKRQ
+9 
-20 TMKRIFTV
+20 
-28 ILAVCML
+28 
-35 LSIAPVT
+35 
-42 MAADTA
+42 
-48 DGGYQKGDIIE
+48 
-59 FGSYPQS
+59 
-66 KVINPRIISVLDGFL
+66 
-81 TDDVWVSYDYYI
+81 WVSYGYYI
-93 GTGTEYDGKMTASDY
+93 GTGTEYDGNMTASDY

-127 QYRPKV
+127 QYRPAV
-133 TSDVSSEATSAQ
+133 TSDVSSETTSIQ

-158 KYEPLTWTVLDP
+158 RYEPLTWKVLDP
-170 EEGFV
+170 DEGFV
-175 MSNIAIDA
+175 MSNIAIDS

-195 SYDSALGQRV
+195 SYNSALGQMV

-216 DWSKSSLRE
+216 DWSKCSLRE
-225 WLNKDFYNTAFTAE
+225 WMNKDFYNTAFTAE
-239 EKAQIGKT
+239 EQDQIGKT
-247 YLDNNNPFSP
+247 YLDNTNPFSQ

-278 SDYGFDEDGSSS
+278 SDYGFDEDGSRS
-290 DFARIKPATDYA
+290 DPARTRPATDYA
-302 MCQGA
+302 KCQGA
-307 DVVSYTGGNIPYW
+307 DTADTSGTLPYW

-325 GFYGTFAFGVAPG
+325 CLYGAFAFGVSPG

-343 SGSGYYNVNRTDN
+343 SGGGYYNVNRTDN

-390 DEVAKL
+390 DEIAKL

-410 YSGTGNST
+410 YSGTGDST
-418 DGEMEPGDFM
+418 DGEI
-428 LYKDFYSGGE
+428 
-438 MFRAVTFSEY
+438 FRAVTFSEY
-448 RPGTGGGLKGDVFSN
+448 RPGTGGGLKEKVYSFQD
-463 QKDNDY
+463 DNNY
-469 HPNNVYYFKYEP
+469 FPNNVYYFKYEP

-486 LDPDEGYIMCDNII
+486 LDPDEGYVMCDNII

-507 FVIRKDDKLYNSK
+507 FVIKKDNKLYNSK
-520 DFTNY
+520 DCTNY
-525 VSDWETCSL
+525 VSDWSTSSL

-559 LENNSPDGTWF
+559 LENNSTDGTWF
-570 GTDTGDKI
+570 GTDTSDKI
-578 FILSFDDVINSAYG
+578 FILSYADVVNSAYG
-592 FDSSKSEFDEARK
+592 FNSSNEEFDEARK
-605 LKGTDYSKCQGVYI
+605 IKGTAYSKCQGVYI
-619 SQGYPHWWLRTPGDA
+619 SQDYPYWWLRSPVDSDRID
-634 ETVYLVS
+634 YVS
-641 SYGWAAL
+641 AYGWASAAD
-648 GQGVYGTGVGVVPAL
+648 GVYGTGVGIVPAF
-663 KLNPKAVDVSVVYD
+663 KFNPKAVDVSVVYD
-677 LDGGAWAEGYTAPT
+677 LDGGAWAEGYTAPI
-691 SYKANETLAL
+691 SYKSNETLAL

-712 TFSGWEQTSLINKT
+712 TFGGWEQTSFMNNT
-726 VTYTAKWIANG
+726 VAYTAKWIANG
-737 YIVSFDSNG
+737 YTVKFNSNG
-746 GTAVA
+746 GTTV
-751 DKFLAWSDKVLD
+751 SDKYLSWDGKVLE
-763 GVSAPTKAGYTFAGW
+763 GVAAPTKAGYTFAGW
-778 RYADSAV
+778 KFGDLTV

-799 VSGITLVA
+799 VSEITLKA
-807 EWMAKTYTIKFDTR
+807 QWTEKTYTIKFDTR
-821 GGTPV
+821 GGTQV
-826 ADKTLHWDDK
+826 ADKTLHWNDK

-843 PTKEGGFEF
+843 PTRDGGFEF

-858 SPKLSVT
+858 SPKLSAT

-884 LGAVWRDTEKPVI
+884 LGAVWRDTEAPVI

-904 IYCGP
+904 TYCGA
-909 QKFKVTDNDTSG
+909 QKFRVTDNDTSRSA
-921 TTIVIINGKNVEP
+921 IVMINGNTVEP

-946 GEFKI
+946 GELKI

-959 MAMVQITVNAAHD
+959 MAIVTITVNAAHD

-1004 TDKEATETEKGI
+1004 TDKEATESETGI

-1030 NTEVQKLQT
+1030 NTEVSKLPT
-1039 KWEKIRDWLI
+1039 KWDNIKAWFIGI
-1049 SILVKII
+1049 FAKII
-1056 KWFIDLIKDVC
+1056 KWFVDMINTVC

>member
-1 MYYNWIII
+1 
-9 LYKGGKEMKRQ
+9 
-20 TMKRIFTV
+20 MKRIFTV

-66 KVINPRIISVLDGFL
+66 KVTDPRIISVLDGFL

-93 GTGTEYDGKMTASDY
+93 GTGTEYDGNMTSSDY

-127 QYRPKV
+127 QYRPTV
-133 TSDVSSEATSAQ
+133 TSDVSSEATSVQ

-170 EEGFV
+170 EEGYV

-183 QAFENFSYYDPD
+183 QAYENFSYYDPD
-195 SYDSALGQRV
+195 SFDSASGPMV
-205 YNSKDCKYLAN
+205 YNGKDCKYLAN
-216 DWSKSSLRE
+216 DWSKCSLRE
-225 WLNKDFYNTAFTAE
+225 WLNRDFFNTAFTAE

-247 YLDNNNPFSP
+247 YLNNNNSFNSSL
-257 KYDCAGTFDKIFTI
+257 DGAGTFDKIFTI

-278 SDYGFDEDGSSS
+278 SDYGFDENGSRS
-290 DFARIKPATDYA
+290 DLARVRPATDYA

-307 DVVSYTGGNIPYW
+307 EVVSYTGGNIPYW

-325 GFYGTFAFGVAPG
+325 GLYGAFAFGVAPG

-343 SGSGYYNVNRTDN
+343 SGGGYYNVNRTDMG
-356 AVVPAF
+356 VVPAF

-410 YSGTGNST
+410 YSGTGYST
-418 DGEMEPGDFM
+418 DGKMEPGDFM

-486 LDPDEGYIMCDNII
+486 LDPDEGYIMCDNVI

-507 FVIRKDDKLYNSK
+507 FVIKKDDKLYNSK

-807 EWMAKTYTIKFDTR
+807 EWTAKTYTIKFDTR

-909 QKFKVTDNDTSG
+909 QKFKVTDNDTSS
-921 TTIVIINGKNVEP
+921 TAIVIINGKNVEP

-946 GEFKI
+946 GEFKV

>member
-1 MYYNWIII
+1 MYYNWITI
-9 LYKGGKEMKRQ
+9 LYKGGKQMKKQ

-66 KVINPRIISVLDGFL
+66 KVTDPRIISVLDGFL

-93 GTGTEYDGKMTASDY
+93 GTGTEYDGNMTSSDY

-113 LELNGEK
+113 LKLNGEK

-145 DNNGYELNTTYFF
+145 DNNGYYLNTTYFF

-170 EEGFV
+170 EEGYV

-183 QAFENFSYYDPD
+183 QAYENFSYYDPD
-195 SYDSALGQRV
+195 SFDSASGPMV
-205 YNSKDCKYLAN
+205 YNGKDCKYLAN
-216 DWSKSSLRE
+216 DWSKCSLRE
-225 WLNKDFYNTAFTAE
+225 WLNRDFFNTAFTAE

-278 SDYGFDEDGSSS
+278 SDYGFDENGSRS
-290 DFARIKPATDYA
+290 DLARVRPATDYA
-302 MCQGA
+302 KCQGVDAA
-307 DVVSYTGGNIPYW
+307 DTTGTLPYW

-325 GFYGTFAFGVAPG
+325 GHYGAFAFGVAPG
-338 GWIVS
+338 GWIIS
-343 SGSGYYNVNRTDN
+343 SGGGYYNVNRTDN

-396 EADSENYLWVSYKY
+396 EADSENYLWASYKY

-418 DGEMEPGDFM
+418 DGKMEPGDFM

-486 LDPDEGYIMCDNII
+486 LDPDEGYIMCDNAI

-592 FDSSKSEFDEARK
+592 FDSSISEFDKARK

-619 SQGYPHWWLRTPGDA
+619 SLGYPHWWLRTPGNA
-634 ETVYLVS
+634 EAVYLVS
-641 SYGWAAL
+641 SYGWAAP

-691 SYKANETLAL
+691 SYKSNETFAL

-726 VTYTAKWIANG
+726 VTYAAKWIADD
-737 YIVSFDSNG
+737 YTVSFDSNG
-746 GTAVA
+746 GTAVS
-751 DKFLAWSDKVLD
+751 DKSLAWSDKVLD
-763 GVSAPTKAGYTFAGW
+763 GVSAPTKTGYTFAGW
-778 RYADSAV
+778 KYADSAV

-807 EWMAKTYTIKFDTR
+807 VWTAKTYTIKFDTR

-946 GEFKI
+946 GEFKV

>member
-1 MYYNWIII
+1 
-9 LYKGGKEMKRQ
+9 MKRQ

-66 KVINPRIISVLDGFL
+66 KVTNPRIISVLDGSL

-93 GTGTEYDGKMTASDY
+93 GTGTEYDGNMTSSDY

-113 LELNGEK
+113 LKLNGEK

-170 EEGFV
+170 EEGYV

-183 QAFENFSYYDPD
+183 QAYENFSYYDPD
-195 SYDSALGQRV
+195 SFDSASGPMV
-205 YNSKDCKYLAN
+205 YNGKDCKYLAN
-216 DWSKSSLRE
+216 DWSKCSLRE
-225 WLNKDFYNTAFTAE
+225 WLNRDFFNTAFTAE

-278 SDYGFDEDGSSS
+278 SDYGFDENGSRT
-290 DFARIKPATDYA
+290 DFARARPATDYA
-302 MCQGA
+302 KCQGVDAA
-307 DVVSYTGGNIPYW
+307 DTTGTLPYW

-325 GFYGTFAFGVAPG
+325 AFYGAFASGVSPNG
-338 GWIVS
+338 RIVS
-343 SGSGYYNVNRTDN
+343 SGGGYYNVNYTDMG
-356 AVVPAF
+356 VVPAF

-418 DGEMEPGDFM
+418 DGKMEPGDFM

-663 KLNPKAVDVSVVYD
+663 KLNPKAVDVGVVYD

-691 SYKANETLAL
+691 SYKSNETLAL
-701 PTAENVVRAGY
+701 PTAENVVREGY
-712 TFSGWEQTSLINKT
+712 TFSGWEQTSFINKT
-726 VTYTAKWIANG
+726 VAYTAKWISKG

-751 DKFLAWSDKVLD
+751 DKFLAWSDKVLE

-778 RYADSAV
+778 KYADSAV

-852 IGWNIV
+852 IGWNIA

-909 QKFKVTDNDTSG
+909 QKFKVTDNDTSS
-921 TTIVIINGKNVEP
+921 TAIVIINGKNVEP
-934 DADGYYTAEPAN
+934 DADGYYTAEPTN